1 LWFNSFNIFQY
12 FNAEDDGLYI
22 TVSIK
27 STMITSKTQMS
38 PPKKSSKT
46 RKLWWMIFFIIL
58 FFLIIPGILAVGTYT
73 YFSYDL
79 PRLTSVE
86 DYTPKTVTQVFS
98 ENGEIIAEFFVEKR
112 YIIPIEEMPAT
123 LIRAFISSEDAR
135 FFEHQGIDLLSISRA
150 LIKNIKS
157 MDIVQGGSTI
167 TQQITKSL
175 LLSPEKSYTR
185 KIKEAILARRIENSL
200 SKRDIL
206 SIYLNQIYLGHR
218 SYGVEAAA
226 LTYFGKHASELNLA
240 ESALLAGLPK
250 APSAYS
256 PIRHPL
262 KAQKRQRYVLQRMLQ
277 RGYITKGQAK
287 EAADMTL
294 NIVPPENKNIKVA
307 PYFTEHLRQYLEN
320 TYGTDLLYGEGLK
333 VYTPLNLLMQKS
345 AQRAVESGLNDFETR
360 EGSQKDESR
369 VQGALVAMEPRTGHV
384 KALVGG
390 VKFLENQFNR
400 AIQARRQLGSAFK
413 PIVYAAALDK
423 DYVTT
428 TIIIDSPLIF
438 KIKSDMEFWEPRNYD
453 LEFKGPITLR
463 KALAYSRN
471 IITIKILQD
480 IGIDYVINYAKRL
493 GIDSPLNRDLS
504 LALGSSGISLLEITR
519 AYAVFANQGFKV
531 EPIFITKVTDRNGTV
546 LEENKPRL
554 SQAISPQTSYIMTS
568 LLKSVVEEGTGRKV
582 KALHRPCAGKTGTT
596 NDVRDAWFIGFTPH
610 IIAGT
615 WVGFDDEK
623 PLGKHETGAVAASP
637 IWLKFMQ
644 EVLEGTPMK
653 TFSIPEGIIFVKIDP
668 ETGKPP
674 SPQSQKIIFECF
686 KEEITAETL
695 QDKDSAES

>member
-1 LWFNSFNIFQY
+1 MMNSKAQ
-12 FNAEDDGLYI
+12 
-22 TVSIK
+22 T
-27 STMITSKTQMS
+27 ST
-38 PPKKSSKT
+38 PKKPGKT
-46 RKLWWMIFFIIL
+46 RKLRWMIFFLIL
-58 FFLIIPGILAVGTYT
+58 FFLIIPGILAVGTYI

-98 ENGEIIAEFFVEKR
+98 ESGEIIAEFFVEKR

-135 FFEHQGIDLLSISRA
+135 FFEHQGIDLVSISRA

-277 RGYITKGQAK
+277 RGYITKDQAK
-287 EAADMTL
+287 EAADITL
-294 NIVPPENKNIKVA
+294 NIIPPENKNIKVA

-333 VYTPLNLLMQKS
+333 VYTPLNSLMQKS

-360 EGSQKDESR
+360 EGPQEGGGAK
-369 VQGALVAMEPRTGHV
+369 VQGALVAMEPGTGHV

-390 VKFLENQFNR
+390 VNFLENQFNR

-423 DYVTT
+423 DYATT

-480 IGIDYVINYAKRL
+480 IGLDYVINYAKRL
-493 GIDSPLNRDLS
+493 GIDSSLNRDLS
-504 LALGSSGISLLEITR
+504 LALGSSGVSLLEITR

-554 SQAISPQTSYIMTS
+554 AQAISPQTSYIMTS

-596 NDVRDAWFIGFTPH
+596 NEVRDAWFIGFTPH

-637 IWLKFMQ
+637 IWLNFMQ
-644 EVLEGTPMK
+644 DVLEGTPMK

-674 SPQSQKIIFECF
+674 SPQSRKIIFECF
-686 KEEITAETL
+686 KEEIAAETL

>member
-1 LWFNSFNIFQY
+1 
-12 FNAEDDGLYI
+12 
-22 TVSIK
+22 
-27 STMITSKTQMS
+27 MMTSKTQTS
-38 PPKKSSKT
+38 PPKKPGKT
-46 RKLWWMIFFIIL
+46 RKLRWMIFFVIL
-58 FFLIIPGILAVGTYT
+58 FFLIIPGILAVGTYI

-307 PYFTEHLRQYLEN
+307 PYFTEYLRQYLEN

-345 AQRAVESGLNDFETR
+345 AQRAVESGLNDFEIR

-568 LLKSVVEEGTGRKV
+568 LLKSVVEEGTGRRV

-686 KEEITAETL
+686 KEEIAAETL

>member
-1 LWFNSFNIFQY
+1 
-12 FNAEDDGLYI
+12 
-22 TVSIK
+22 
-27 STMITSKTQMS
+27 MMTSKTQTS
-38 PPKKSSKT
+38 PPKKPGKT
-46 RKLWWMIFFIIL
+46 RKLRWMIFFIIL

-157 MDIVQGGSTI
+157 MNIVQGGSTI

-307 PYFTEHLRQYLEN
+307 PYFTEYLRQYLEN

-686 KEEITAETL
+686 KEELPTET
-695 QDKDSAES
+695 QDISFLGTDERRLPRF

>member
-1 LWFNSFNIFQY
+1 
-12 FNAEDDGLYI
+12 
-22 TVSIK
+22 
-27 STMITSKTQMS
+27 MMTSKTQTS
-38 PPKKSSKT
+38 PPKKPGKT

-135 FFEHQGIDLLSISRA
+135 FFEHQGIDLLSIFRA

-287 EAADMTL
+287 EAADMIL

>member
-1 LWFNSFNIFQY
+1 
-12 FNAEDDGLYI
+12 
-22 TVSIK
+22 
-27 STMITSKTQMS
+27 MMTSKTQTS
-38 PPKKSSKT
+38 PPKKPGKT

-287 EAADMTL
+287 EAADMIL

>member
-1 LWFNSFNIFQY
+1 MT
-12 FNAEDDGLYI
+12 A
-22 TVSIK
+22 
-27 STMITSKTQMS
+27 STKNMS
-38 PPKKSSKT
+38 PKKPGKK
-46 RKLWWMIFFIIL
+46 RKLRWIIFFITL
-58 FFLIIPGILAVGTYT
+58 FILIIPGILAVGTYI

-86 DYTPKTVTQVFS
+86 DYTPKTVTQVLS
-98 ENGEIIAEFFVEKR
+98 ENGEVIGEFFVEKR

-135 FFEHQGIDLLSISRA
+135 FFEHEGIDLLSIFRA
-150 LIKNIKS
+150 FIKNIKS

-185 KIKEAILARRIENSL
+185 KIKEAILARRIESSL

-262 KAQKRQRYVLQRMLQ
+262 KAQKRQRYVLQRMLE

-287 EAADMTL
+287 EAVDMTL
-294 NIVPPENKNIKVA
+294 TIIPPDNKNIKVA
-307 PYFTEHLRQYLEN
+307 PYFTEHVRQYLEN

-333 VYTPLNLLMQKS
+333 VYTPLNSLMQTS
-345 AQRAVESGLNDFETR
+345 AQRAVEAGLNDFETR
-360 EGSQKDESR
+360 EGSQEGGEK

-390 VKFLENQFNR
+390 VDFLENQFNR
-400 AIQARRQLGSAFK
+400 AIQARRQPGSAFK

-423 DYVTT
+423 GYATT

-480 IGIDYVINYAKRL
+480 IGIDYVIEYAKRL

-504 LALGSSGISLLEITR
+504 LALGSSGVSLLEITR
-519 AYAVFANQGFKV
+519 AYAVFANQGFMV
-531 EPIFITKVTDRNGTV
+531 EPIFITRVTDRNGNI

-554 SQAISPQTSYIMTS
+554 VQAISPQTSYMMTS
-568 LLKSVVEEGTGRKV
+568 LLTSVVEEGTGRKV

-637 IWLKFMQ
+637 IWLNFMQ
-644 EVLEGTPMK
+644 DVLEGTPTR
-653 TFSIPEGIIFVKIDP
+653 TFSVPGGIVFVKIDP

-686 KEEITAETL
+686 KEDMAAETL
-695 QDKDSAES
+695 QDKVGAES

>member
-1 LWFNSFNIFQY
+1 
-12 FNAEDDGLYI
+12 
-22 TVSIK
+22 
-27 STMITSKTQMS
+27 MMTSKTQTS
-38 PPKKSSKT
+38 PPKKPGKT

-86 DYTPKTVTQVFS
+86 DYIPKTVTQVFS

-135 FFEHQGIDLLSISRA
+135 FFEHQGIDLLSIFRA

-157 MDIVQGGSTI
+157 MDIIQGGSTI

-206 SIYLNQIYLGHR
+206 SIYLNQIYLGQR

-277 RGYITKGQAK
+277 RGYITKDQAK
-287 EAADMTL
+287 EAAEMTL

-307 PYFTEHLRQYLEN
+307 PYFTEHVRLYLEN

-345 AQRAVESGLNDFETR
+345 AQRAVESGLHDFEKR
-360 EGSQKDESR
+360 EGSQKEGIR
-369 VQGALVAMEPRTGHV
+369 VQGALVAMDPRTGHV

-390 VKFLENQFNR
+390 VNFLENQFNR

-423 DYVTT
+423 DYATT

-453 LEFKGPITLR
+453 LEFKGPITFR
-463 KALAYSRN
+463 KALAHSRN

-531 EPIFITKVTDRNGTV
+531 EPVFITRVTDRNGNV

-554 SQAISPQTSYIMTS
+554 SQVISPQTSYVMTS

-637 IWLKFMQ
+637 IWLNFMQ
-644 EVLEGTPMK
+644 DVLEGTPIR

-686 KEEITAETL
+686 KEEIAAATL
-695 QDKDSAES
+695 QGKVGAES

>member
-1 LWFNSFNIFQY
+1 
-12 FNAEDDGLYI
+12 
-22 TVSIK
+22 
-27 STMITSKTQMS
+27 MMTSKTQTS
-38 PPKKSSKT
+38 PPKKPGKA
-46 RKLWWMIFFIIL
+46 RKLRWMIFFLIL
-58 FFLIIPGILAVGTYT
+58 FFLIIPAILAVGTYI

-135 FFEHQGIDLLSISRA
+135 FFEHQGIDLVSISRA

-277 RGYITKGQAK
+277 RGYITKDQAK
-287 EAADMTL
+287 EAADITL

-360 EGSQKDESR
+360 EGSQKDGSR
-369 VQGALVAMEPRTGHV
+369 VQGALVAMEPKTGHV

-546 LEENKPRL
+546 LEENKPKL

-568 LLKSVVEEGTGRKV
+568 MLKSVVEEGTGRKV

-610 IIAGT
+610 IIVGT

-644 EVLEGTPMK
+644 EVLEGTPIK
-653 TFSIPEGIIFVKIDP
+653 TFPIPEGIIFVKIDP

-686 KEEITAETL
+686 KEEIAAETL
-695 QDKDSAES
+695 QDKDSA

>member
-1 LWFNSFNIFQY
+1 MQNFNP
-12 FNAEDDGLYI
+12 EDDGLFYI
-22 TVSIK
+22 TVLTKSI
-27 STMITSKTQMS
+27 MMTSKTQTS

-135 FFEHQGIDLLSISRA
+135 FFEHQGIDLLSIFRA

-287 EAADMTL
+287 EAADMIL

>member
-1 LWFNSFNIFQY
+1 
-12 FNAEDDGLYI
+12 
-22 TVSIK
+22 
-27 STMITSKTQMS
+27 
-38 PPKKSSKT
+38 KT

-58 FFLIIPGILAVGTYT
+58 FFLIIPGVLAVGTYT

-287 EAADMTL
+287 EAADMIL

>member
-1 LWFNSFNIFQY
+1 
-12 FNAEDDGLYI
+12 
-22 TVSIK
+22 
-27 STMITSKTQMS
+27 MMTSKTQTS
-38 PPKKSSKT
+38 PPKKPGKT
-46 RKLWWMIFFIIL
+46 RKLRWMIFFLIL

-277 RGYITKGQAK
+277 RGYITKDQAK
-287 EAADMTL
+287 EAADITL

-360 EGSQKDESR
+360 EGSQKDGSR
-369 VQGALVAMEPRTGHV
+369 VQGALVAMEPKTGHV

-546 LEENKPRL
+546 LEENKPKL

-568 LLKSVVEEGTGRKV
+568 MLKSVVEEGTGRKV

>member
-1 LWFNSFNIFQY
+1 
-12 FNAEDDGLYI
+12 
-22 TVSIK
+22 
-27 STMITSKTQMS
+27 MMTSKTQTS
-38 PPKKSSKT
+38 PPKKPGKT
-46 RKLWWMIFFIIL
+46 RKLRWMIFFLIL
-58 FFLIIPGILAVGTYT
+58 FFLIIPGILAVGTYI

-135 FFEHQGIDLLSISRA
+135 FFEHQGIDLVSISRA
-150 LIKNIKS
+150 FIKNIKS

-206 SIYLNQIYLGHR
+206 SIYLNQIYLGQR

-277 RGYITKGQAK
+277 RGYITKDQAT

-360 EGSQKDESR
+360 EGPQEGGGAK
-369 VQGALVAMEPRTGHV
+369 VQGALVAMEPGTGHI

-390 VKFLENQFNR
+390 VNFLENQFNR
-400 AIQARRQLGSAFK
+400 AIQARRQPGSAFK

-423 DYVTT
+423 DYATT

-438 KIKSDMEFWEPRNYD
+438 KIKSDMEFWEPRNYY

-480 IGIDYVINYAKRL
+480 IGLDYVINYAKRL

-504 LALGSSGISLLEITR
+504 LALGSSGVSLLEITR
-519 AYAVFANQGFKV
+519 SYAVFANQGFKV
-531 EPIFITKVTDRNGTV
+531 EPIFITKVTDRNGNL

-596 NDVRDAWFIGFTPH
+596 NEVRDAWFIGFTPH

-637 IWLKFMQ
+637 IWLNFMQ

-653 TFSIPEGIIFVKIDP
+653 TFPIPEGIIFVKIDP

-686 KEEITAETL
+686 KEEIAAETL

>member
-1 LWFNSFNIFQY
+1 
-12 FNAEDDGLYI
+12 
-22 TVSIK
+22 
-27 STMITSKTQMS
+27 MMTSKTQTS
-38 PPKKSSKT
+38 PPKKPGKT
-46 RKLWWMIFFIIL
+46 RKLRWMIFFIIL

-287 EAADMTL
+287 EAADMIL

-686 KEEITAETL
+686 KEELPTET
-695 QDKDSAES
+695 QDISFLDTDERRLPRF

>member
-1 LWFNSFNIFQY
+1 MM
-12 FNAEDDGLYI
+12 
-22 TVSIK
+22 TP
-27 STMITSKTQMS
+27 KTKMS
-38 PPKKSSKT
+38 PPKKPKKA
-46 RKLWWMIFFIIL
+46 RKMWWVISFVIL
-58 FFLIIPGILAVGTYT
+58 FLLVIPAILVVGTYI

-98 ENGEIIAEFFVEKR
+98 ENGDVIAEFFVEKR

-287 EAADMTL
+287 EAADMIL

>member
-1 LWFNSFNIFQY
+1 
-12 FNAEDDGLYI
+12 
-22 TVSIK
+22 
-27 STMITSKTQMS
+27 MITSKTQTS
-38 PPKKSSKT
+38 PPKKSSKM

-135 FFEHQGIDLLSISRA
+135 FFEHQGIDLLSIFRA

-287 EAADMTL
+287 EAADMIL

>member
-1 LWFNSFNIFQY
+1 M
-12 FNAEDDGLYI
+12 
-22 TVSIK
+22 TP
-27 STMITSKTQMS
+27 KTQMA
-38 PPKKSSKT
+38 PPKKPKKA
-46 RKLWWMIFFIIL
+46 RKKWWVISFVIL
-58 FFLIIPGILAVGTYT
+58 FLLVIPAILVVGTYI

-98 ENGEIIAEFFVEKR
+98 ENGDVIAEFFVEKR
-112 YIIPIEEMPAT
+112 YLIPIEEMPAK

-135 FFEHQGIDLLSISRA
+135 FFEHQGIDLLSILRA
-150 LIKNIKS
+150 LIKNIES

-175 LLSPEKSYTR
+175 LLSPEKSYSR

-206 SIYLNQIYLGHR
+206 TIYLNQIYLGHR

-226 LTYFGKHASELNLA
+226 LTYFGKHASDLNLA
-240 ESALLAGLPK
+240 ESAVLAGLPK

-262 KAQKRQRYVLQRMLQ
+262 KAKKRQRYVLQRMIQ
-277 RGYITKGQAK
+277 RGYITKDEAK
-287 EAADMTL
+287 EASEMPL
-294 NIVPPENKNIKVA
+294 NITPPENKNIKVA

-320 TYGTDLLYGEGLK
+320 IYGTDSLYGEGLK
-333 VYTPLNLLMQKS
+333 VYTPLNLFMQKS
-345 AQRAVESGLNDFETR
+345 AQRAVESGLKDFESR
-360 EGSQKDESR
+360 EGCQEGGTR
-369 VQGALVAMEPRTGHV
+369 VQGALVAMEPKTGHI

-390 VKFLENQFNR
+390 VNFLENQFNR

-423 DYVTT
+423 GYATT

-438 KIKSDMEFWEPRNYD
+438 KIKSDKEFWEPRNYD

-463 KALAYSRN
+463 KALSYSRN

-480 IGIDYVINYAKRL
+480 IGIDYTINYARQL
-493 GIDSPLNRDLS
+493 GIDSPLSRDLS
-504 LALGSSGISLLEITR
+504 LALGSSGVSLLEITR
-519 AYAVFANQGFKV
+519 AYSAFVNQGFKV
-531 EPIFITKVTDRNGTV
+531 EPIFITKITDRNGNV

-554 SQAISPQTSYIMTS
+554 AQAISPQTSYIMTS

-596 NDVRDAWFIGFTPH
+596 NDVRDAWFIGFTPD

-637 IWLKFMQ
+637 IWLSFMQ
-644 EVLEGTPMK
+644 EVLEGIPKK

-674 SPQSQKIIFECF
+674 TPQSQKIIFECF
-686 KEEITAETL
+686 KEEIPHETL
-695 QDKDSAES
+695 QDEESVEG

>member
-1 LWFNSFNIFQY
+1 
-12 FNAEDDGLYI
+12 
-22 TVSIK
+22 
-27 STMITSKTQMS
+27 MMTSKTQMS
-38 PPKKSSKT
+38 PPKKPNKT
-46 RKLWWMIFFIIL
+46 RKVWWVISFVIF
-58 FFLIIPGILAVGTYT
+58 FFLIVPGILAVGTYI

-79 PRLTSVE
+79 PRLTSVK

-98 ENGEIIAEFFVEKR
+98 ENGDIIAEFFVEKR
-112 YIIPIEEMPAT
+112 YIIPIAEMPAT

-135 FFEHQGIDLLSISRA
+135 FFEHQGIDLLSILRA

-175 LLSPEKSYTR
+175 LLSPEKSYSR

-206 SIYLNQIYLGHR
+206 YIYLNQIYLGHR

-240 ESALLAGLPK
+240 ESAMLAGLPK

-262 KAQKRQRYVLQRMLQ
+262 KAKKRQRYVLQRMLQ
-277 RGYITKGQAK
+277 RGYITKDQAK

-294 NIVPPENKNIKVA
+294 RIIPPENKNIKAA
-307 PYFTEHLRQYLEN
+307 PYFTEYLRQYLEN
-320 TYGTDLLYGEGLK
+320 TYGTDLLYSEGLK
-333 VYTPLNLLMQKS
+333 VYTPLNLFMQKS
-345 AQRAVESGLNDFETR
+345 AQRAVEYGLNNFEAR
-360 EGSQKDESR
+360 EGSQEGRSR
-369 VQGALVAMEPRTGHV
+369 VQGALVAMKPRTGHI

-390 VKFLENQFNR
+390 VNFLENQFNR

-423 DYVTT
+423 DYATT

-438 KIKSDMEFWEPRNYD
+438 KTESDKEFWEPRNYD

-463 KALAYSRN
+463 KALTYSRN

-480 IGIDYVINYAKRL
+480 IGVDYAIKYAKRL

-504 LALGSSGISLLEITR
+504 LALGSSGVSLLEITR
-519 AYAVFANQGFKV
+519 AYAAFANQGFKV

-554 SQAISPQTSYIMTS
+554 TKAISPQTSYIMTS

-596 NDVRDAWFIGFTPH
+596 NDVRDAWFIGFTPY

-637 IWLKFMQ
+637 IWLNFMQ
-644 EVLEGTPMK
+644 EVLEGTPMR

-674 SPQSQKIIFECF
+674 SPQSQKTVFECF
-686 KEEITAETL
+686 KEVLSTGILHYEEN
-695 QDKDSAES
+695 AES

>member
-1 LWFNSFNIFQY
+1 MHY
-12 FNAEDDGLYI
+12 FNAEDDGPNI
-22 TVSIK
+22 TALIK
-27 STMITSKTQMS
+27 STMMTPKTQMS
-38 PPKKSSKT
+38 PPKKSNKT
-46 RKLWWMIFFIIL
+46 RKMWWVISFVIL
-58 FFLIIPGILAVGTYT
+58 FLLAIPAILAVGTYI

-98 ENGEIIAEFFVEKR
+98 ENGDVIAEFFVEKR
-112 YIIPIEEMPAT
+112 YLIPIEEMPAT
-123 LIRAFISSEDAR
+123 LVRAFISSEDAR
-135 FFEHQGIDLLSISRA
+135 FFEHQGIDLLSILRA
-150 LIKNIKS
+150 LIKNIES
-157 MDIVQGGSTI
+157 MDIIQGGSTI

-175 LLSPEKSYTR
+175 LLSPEKSYSR

-206 SIYLNQIYLGHR
+206 TIYLNQIYLGHR

-240 ESALLAGLPK
+240 ESAVLAGLPK

-262 KAQKRQRYVLQRMLQ
+262 KAKKRQRYVLQRMVQ
-277 RGYITKGQAK
+277 RGYITKDEAK
-287 EAADMTL
+287 EASDMPL
-294 NIVPPENKNIKVA
+294 NITPPENKNIKVA

-320 TYGTDLLYGEGLK
+320 IYGTDSLYGEGLK
-333 VYTPLNLLMQKS
+333 VYTPLNLFMQKS
-345 AQRAVESGLNDFETR
+345 AQRAVESGLKDFESR
-360 EGSQKDESR
+360 EGCQEGGTR
-369 VQGALVAMEPRTGHV
+369 VQGALVAMEPKTGHI

-390 VKFLENQFNR
+390 VNFLENQFNR

-423 DYVTT
+423 GYATT

-438 KIKSDMEFWEPRNYD
+438 KIKSDKEFWEPRNYD

-463 KALAYSRN
+463 KALSYSRN

-480 IGIDYVINYAKRL
+480 IGIDYTINYARQL
-493 GIDSPLNRDLS
+493 GINAPLSRDLS
-504 LALGSSGISLLEITR
+504 LALGSSGVSLLEITR
-519 AYAVFANQGFKV
+519 AYSAFVNQGFKV
-531 EPIFITKVTDRNGTV
+531 EPIFITKITDRNGNV

-554 SQAISPQTSYIMTS
+554 AQAISPQTSYIMTS

-596 NDVRDAWFIGFTPH
+596 NDVRDAWFIGFTPD

-615 WVGFDDEK
+615 WVGFDNEK

-637 IWLKFMQ
+637 IWLSFMQ
-644 EVLEGTPMK
+644 EVLEGIPKK

-674 SPQSQKIIFECF
+674 TPQSQKIIFECF
-686 KEEITAETL
+686 KEEIPHETL
-695 QDKDSAES
+695 QDKESVEG